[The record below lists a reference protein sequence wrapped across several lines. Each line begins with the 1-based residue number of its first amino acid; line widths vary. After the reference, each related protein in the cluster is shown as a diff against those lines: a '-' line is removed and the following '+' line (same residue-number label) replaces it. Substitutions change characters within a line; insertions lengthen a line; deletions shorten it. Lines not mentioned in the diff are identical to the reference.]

1 MTQLLQHR
9 PIHVNS
15 HSQPPVVSRSGELCC
30 SVIDGNVDDA
40 ETSEKKSV
48 ANIIVYF
55 MLLGSKP
62 QAEILLYSL
71 IHCLY
76 STTHPYRTS

>member
-1 MTQLLQHR
+1 M
-9 PIHVNS
+9 S
-15 HSQPPVVSRSGELCC
+15 EELCC
-30 SVIDGNVDDA
+30 SVIDGNADEA
-40 ETSEKKSV
+40 ETSGKKSV

-62 QAEILLYSL
+62 QAEILHYSS

-76 STTHPYRTS
+76 STTHPYRTT